1 MAAVS
6 SKIPTPHEVA
16 SRIAMFKLIKNREP
30 SNAPAVPEA
39 SIIHSANE
47 SGK

>member
-1 MAAVS
+1 MAAP

-16 SRIAMFKLIKNREP
+16 ARIAMFKLIKNREI
-30 SNAPAVPEA
+30 SNAPGVSEA
-39 SIIHSANE
+39 SIILRADE